1 MPNKI
6 HFSDDHQTP
15 RVESF
20 LIIKMHQNATSNI
33 LLIISSNQDVIGM
46 DMGHMSSL
54 PPQMDGLALKPHVEN
69 WQKPAL
75 NFHLG
80 AWLGDG
86 EATSGMMNHK
96 QYHKLKRPTEYS
108 LYHSYLVFF
117 FN

>member
-1 MPNKI
+1 
-6 HFSDDHQTP
+6 
-15 RVESF
+15 
-20 LIIKMHQNATSNI
+20 MHQNATSNI

-117 FN
+117 